1 MIYDHFVDVDVQL
14 SMASLP
20 WFLSLYINSMP
31 LVFAF
36 RVVDC
41 FFLSEFLI
49 YTHCCSPCQLLTPA
63 DNVTVRLSQWVQRF
77 CSRSVSPSSR
87 SMETSSW
94 NAPMMDSL
102 YRERS
107 PVHPTSISGRYP

>member
-1 MIYDHFVDVDVQL
+1 MFGTVLDQKVFESIVHRCLPVIWEHFAAVDVQL

-41 FFLSEFLI
+41 FFLSR
-49 YTHCCSPCQLLTPA
+49 
-63 DNVTVRLSQWVQRF
+63 D
-77 CSRSVSPSSR
+77 SRIRPYNS
-87 SMETSSW
+87 
-94 NAPMMDSL
+94 
-102 YRERS
+102 
-107 PVHPTSISGRYP
+107 H

>member
-1 MIYDHFVDVDVQL
+1 MFGTVLDQKVFEAIVHRCLPVIHEHFAAVDVQL

-41 FFLSEFLI
+41 FFLSE
-49 YTHCCSPCQLLTPA
+49 SG
-63 DNVTVRLSQWVQRF
+63 RLSDCLQADK
-77 CSRSVSPSSR
+77 SVSGSQGPLPDWFGDTQDQR
-87 SMETSSW
+87 
-94 NAPMMDSL
+94 
-102 YRERS
+102 
-107 PVHPTSISGRYP
+107 